1 MIMGWSWT
9 VGKEGFGVAFII
21 ALPHPDYPHVQNI
34 FCMEA
39 PPNTW
44 AQCADPGNLEKGPN
58 KIPGTAIVGP
68 DSRLP
73 LITRSN
79 HLSFHLL
86 LPSPHPQSRLAFLSI
101 PLHLVQTCKQTIC
114 KRSTHD
120 SRAFSERFPI
130 TRVRFVSIH
139 RRIASALTRIH
150 NKPLCFRQTWLRMCP
165 RNSRPSS
172 PSKLPASLSRPP
184 LSRRQCCN
192 MNLTSDAGT
201 AFELS
206 TVQQTWPMSLI
217 VVKQPRPLF
226 APMHRSG
233 YGQDS
238 VDIVFSC
245 WSDVARYLQSRFQS
259 SLLHSNPMA
268 GLSGYGYSDSLSFD
282 QHLQAD
288 HFDFSSGFLQA
299 EGSSQ
304 PSADTLSSLN
314 EFSFLATV
322 HNPTPS
328 PTLASASNGTN
339 LYADPA
345 WPWGQSESPDMGVLQ
360 LALQT
365 LDTSE
370 SPANDVPSF
379 NFGNTSLTVNLAS
392 ISPPPVGV
400 FDLSQEEDTTATASS
415 CGTSLGFSTPASDGA
430 ISPASFSFSPS
441 ARQQQNPLELS
452 TDAAGPFSFR
462 RHSIG
467 ATSAPPPRE
476 VGMKT
481 KRDGDDDDDHRY
493 AFNYVDGSFFPAA
506 ADAHTSKRMR
516 ADGGAIVKATSAP
529 ARFTVPLPNV
539 EKNDCDDDDD
549 GGVSGPG
556 QSLAPFTPATAS
568 TSTAPLPSPV
578 PASTSAPAP
587 APAPR
592 RARRRAG
599 TGAGGSG
606 GRAARARRT
615 KCEFCPRTFS
625 RAQDAQRH
633 AVASCAEN
641 PDKAGVRCPECGEVL
656 SRLDSAQR
664 HWRGHENP
672 QCETPKWAH

>member
-1 MIMGWSWT
+1 MQANYLQTLYPRFQSVLG
-9 VGKEGFGVAFII
+9 
-21 ALPHPDYPHVQNI
+21 ALPDNTSSLCLHSSEDRVCFDAYPQQTFVFPTNMVTNVPQELKTLFALQVTGLIIQAAIESATMLQHELDIGCGYSVRI
-34 FCMEA
+34 VDSA
-39 PPNTW
+39 
-44 AQCADPGNLEKGPN
+44 AD
-58 KIPGTAIVGP
+58 
-68 DSRLP
+68 
-73 LITRSN
+73 
-79 HLSFHLL
+79 
-86 LPSPHPQSRLAFLSI
+86 LAY
-101 PLHLVQTCKQTIC
+101 VADCCQTT
-114 KRSTHD
+114 SAFV
-120 SRAFSERFPI
+120 RAD
-130 TRVRFVSIH
+130 
-139 RRIASALTRIH
+139 
-150 NKPLCFRQTWLRMCP
+150 
-165 RNSRPSS
+165 
-172 PSKLPASLSRPP
+172 ASLWVW
-184 LSRRQCCN
+184 
-192 MNLTSDAGT
+192 A
-201 AFELS
+201 
-206 TVQQTWPMSLI
+206 
-217 VVKQPRPLF
+217 
-226 APMHRSG
+226 
-233 YGQDS
+233 DS
-238 VDIVFSC
+238 VDVVFSC

-476 VGMKT
+476 VGMKRSAT
-481 KRDGDDDDDHRY
+481 VTTTTIIDTPSITSTAR
-493 AFNYVDGSFFPAA
+493 FSPPPQT
-506 ADAHTSKRMR
+506 AHTSKRMR

-578 PASTSAPAP
+578 PRPHQLQLQLQLHAAHGVARVQAPAGAGG
-587 APAPR
+587 APRAPGARNASSVRGRSRARRTRSGTRSR
-592 RARRRAG
+592 RARRTRTRRACGAPSAARCSRGWTRRSGIGAG
-599 TGAGGSG
+599 TRTRS
-606 GRAARARRT
+606 ARRPSGLT
-615 KCEFCPRTFS
+615 RLGP
-625 RAQDAQRH
+625 DALLRP
-633 AVASCAEN
+633 ARRCCVELRDGWGSCAF
-641 PDKAGVRCPECGEVL
+641 
-656 SRLDSAQR
+656 
-664 HWRGHENP
+664 
-672 QCETPKWAH
+672 T